1 MSQQLKVYNIN
12 AFTDKKDQ
20 GNPACVI
27 QLKKWID
34 DKELLR
40 ISRINKVPETAFF
53 IINNDSI
60 HLRWFTPEIEMD
72 LCGHATLATAHCLI
86 SILNYK
92 KNKLEFISKSG
103 TLIVKHVN
111 GKYEMNLP
119 KRIGTKTKLP
129 EIISKSL
136 NIQPIETLKSRDY
149 ILIYNS
155 EAEIK
160 NIKINE
166 SHFNKINLDP
176 GGVVVTSKGD
186 TVDFVSRYFTPQS
199 SILED
204 PATGSSH
211 CSLIPYWSRKLNKK
225 KLKSLQL
232 SKRKGEFEC
241 ENKDERVLVT
251 GKAFTDSI
259 EIKNYCNE

>member
-1 MSQQLKVYNIN
+1 MNHQLKVYNIN

-34 DKELLR
+34 DKELLK
-40 ISRINKVPETAFF
+40 ISRINAVPETAFF
-53 IINNDSI
+53 IINKDSI

-103 TLIVKHVN
+103 PLSVIHVN

-119 KRIGTKTKLP
+119 KRIGTKAKLP

-149 ILIYNS
+149 ILVYNS
-155 EAEIK
+155 ETEIK
-160 NIKINE
+160 NIIINE
-166 SHFNKINLDP
+166 SDFNKINLDP

-186 TVDFVSRYFTPQS
+186 KVDFVSRYFTPQS

-204 PATGSSH
+204 PATGSSL
-211 CSLIPYWSRKLNKK
+211 CSLIPYWSKKLNKK

-259 EIKNYCNE
+259 EIKNYCDE